1 MGKMHEILD
10 NNIHLN
16 INKDSTNK
24 MIIEIRV
31 FLIRRKNRKYI
42 DKFIYKKLYVSGWN
56 YRNLMGFWRYT
67 KKVIRWDDSCI
78 SSPHYSFVTYLKE
91 IIEKSLKKKL
101 VISKSYKIVNKLIG
115 MSLNSYHN
123 YKLVS
128 SDVVSMY
135 S

>member
-1 MGKMHEILD
+1 MHEILD

-56 YRNLMGFWRYT
+56 YRNLMGF
-67 KKVIRWDDSCI
+67 
-78 SSPHYSFVTYLKE
+78 
-91 IIEKSLKKKL
+91 
-101 VISKSYKIVNKLIG
+101 
-115 MSLNSYHN
+115 
-123 YKLVS
+123 
-128 SDVVSMY
+128 
-135 S
+135 